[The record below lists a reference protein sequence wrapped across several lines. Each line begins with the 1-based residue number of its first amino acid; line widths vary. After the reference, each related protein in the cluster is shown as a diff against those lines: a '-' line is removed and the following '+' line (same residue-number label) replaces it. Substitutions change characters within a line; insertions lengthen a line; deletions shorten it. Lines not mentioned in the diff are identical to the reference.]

1 MEPSVGMLEAKK
13 KKEGVGDG
21 LANQDIL
28 QDLKLTV
35 VISVF

>member
-1 MEPSVGMLEAKK
+1 MEPSVGMLEAKKKK

-28 QDLKLTV
+28 QEFEINCGD
-35 VISVF
+35 